1 MPKLFLRRFTKKIF
15 ILANVGIGILFLA
28 GSNVKFLDIER
39 WWFLSLFTLL
49 LPYLLIILIF
59 FIFFWLLVRP
69 SWSLISIAVL
79 ILGWPAIKNLIPLN
93 LPQNFSEEKAPGN
106 IRIMS
111 WNVELFNINNYK
123 KHPEKRQKMFDLIN
137 EYNPDIACFQEV
149 VAGEDQ
155 KAINYLPDIIN
166 ALEFRD
172 YLYSYQ
178 VRDDFDRHH
187 HFGILVLSKYPIVR
201 KQTMVNNPNDY
212 NSVFQFVD
220 IVKGNDTFRVF
231 NVHLQ
236 SLKLSEE
243 NLDYLERGV
252 LKGEKKIQE
261 SKSIIAKIREGLIRR
276 SAQASFVKDEM
287 NHSPYPII
295 FCGDFN
301 DVPVSYAY
309 ERVVTG
315 LQDAFIQKG
324 FGIGNTFGSLAPTLR
339 IDNIFLDRK
348 FKVEQFKR
356 IRKSLSD
363 HYPIIADVTF
373 DPSGEKKQ

>member
-1 MPKLFLRRFTKKIF
+1 MPKLFLRRFTKKVFIF
-15 ILANVGIGILFLA
+15 TNAGIGILFLA
-28 GSNVKFLDIER
+28 GSNVKFMDIER
-39 WWFLSLFTLL
+39 WWSLSLFTLL
-49 LPYLLIILIF
+49 LPYFLAILFLFII
-59 FIFFWLLVRP
+59 FWLLVRP
-69 SWSLISIAVL
+69 FWSLVSVAFIL
-79 ILGWPAIKNLIPLN
+79 LGWPAIRNLIPFN
-93 LPQNFSEEKAPGN
+93 APQNFIEEKNPGN
-106 IRIMS
+106 IRVMS

-123 KHPEKRQKMFDLIN
+123 KHPEKRQQMFDLIN

-155 KAINYLPDIIN
+155 QAINYLPDIIN
-166 ALEFRD
+166 ALDFKD

-178 VRDDFDRHH
+178 VRDDFDKRH

-220 IVKGNDTFRVF
+220 IVKDSDTIRIF

-236 SLKLSEE
+236 SLKFSEE
-243 NLDYLERGV
+243 NKDYLERGV
-252 LKGEKKIQE
+252 LKGEKKIEE
-261 SKSIIAKIREGLIRR
+261 SKSIIGKIKEGLIRR
-276 SAQASFVKDEM
+276 AAQASFVKDEM

-309 ERVVTG
+309 EKVVTG

-324 FGIGNTFGSLAPTLR
+324 VGIGNTFGSLAPTLR
-339 IDNIFLDRK
+339 IDNIFLDK
-348 FKVEQFKR
+348 TFKVEQFTR
-356 IRKSLSD
+356 IKKSLSD
-363 HYPIIADVTF
+363 HYPIIADV
-373 DPSGEKKQ
+373 SIH